1 MKKKILVVGGAG
13 MTLLLLTQ
21 QVPEAGEWV
30 TESGSYGYL
39 AGGRG
44 GTAAVAFTRLGADA
58 VLSARL
64 GGDTNGYRL
73 LKLFEEAG
81 IDRRFLHMDNTQNSG
96 LSVVMREANGAT
108 RTICYPGANEGH
120 SPRAVEEAFACEP
133 DALYVEFGVPFET
146 VSAAMQIASERGIPI
161 IANAASSIYTCD
173 YTKLPPMEI
182 FTLNAKEAERLT
194 GTRPAGTASCLTAA
208 HEISKLV
215 RARYYVLK
223 IGDRGSYVYDGKF
236 CHLAPAYT
244 VRVKD
249 TTGAGD
255 IFAAALTFSYL
266 ENGDIRT
273 ACAYGNAA
281 AAIAIAKVG
290 AAVAAPSDAEI
301 REFLL
306 THKA

>member
-1 MKKKILVVGGAG
+1 MKKRILVVGGVG

-21 QVPEAGEWV
+21 RVPEAGEWV
-30 TESGSYGYL
+30 TETDPYGYL

-44 GTAAVAFTRLGADA
+44 GTAAVALGRLGADA

-64 GGDTNGYRL
+64 GGDTNGQRL
-73 LKLFEEAG
+73 LKLLEESG
-81 IDRRFLHMDNTQNSG
+81 IDRRFLHMDGTQNSG
-96 LSVVMREANGAT
+96 LSVVMRESGGAT
-108 RTICYPGANEGH
+108 RTICYPGANAGH
-120 SPRAVEEAFACEP
+120 SPRAVQEAFTCEP

-146 VSAAMQIASERGIPI
+146 VSAAMNIATERGIPI
-161 IANAASSIYTCD
+161 IANAASSIYNPD
-173 YTKLPPMEI
+173 YAKLPPMEI
-182 FTLNAKEAERLT
+182 FSPNAEEAERLT

-208 HEISKLV
+208 HELSKLV

-223 IGDRGSYVYDGKF
+223 IGDRGSYIYDGKF

-255 IFAAALTFSYL
+255 IFTAALTRSYL
-266 ENGDIRT
+266 ECGDIRT

-290 AAVAAPSDAEI
+290 AAVAAPTDAEV
-301 REFLL
+301 REFLA